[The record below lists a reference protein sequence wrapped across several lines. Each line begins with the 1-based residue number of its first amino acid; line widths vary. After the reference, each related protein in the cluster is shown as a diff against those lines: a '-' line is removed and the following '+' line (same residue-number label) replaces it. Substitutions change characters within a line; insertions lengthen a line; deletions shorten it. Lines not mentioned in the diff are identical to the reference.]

1 MPSQM
6 PADPAKPLLLI
17 DVDGVV
23 SLWGFAPERRPPGT
37 FASVEG
43 VVHFLS
49 VEAAG
54 HLLDLVSDF
63 FPVWCTGWEERANE
77 NLPGALGLGPWPYL
91 SFARDLS
98 PGGVTPGHWK
108 LEAID
113 AYAGARPLAWVD
125 DALDVACDAW
135 AAARPGPTLLVPT
148 DPAVGLTE
156 ADADRLLL
164 WSSNVSCSN

>member
-1 MPSQM
+1 M

-17 DVDGVV
+17 DVDGVI

-49 VEAAG
+49 VEAG
-54 HLLDLVSDF
+54 RHLLDLVSDF

-91 SFARDLS
+91 AFDRHVEA
-98 PGGVTPGHWK
+98 GATTPGHWK
-108 LEAID
+108 LGAID
-113 AYAGARPLAWVD
+113 AYADGRPLAWID
-125 DALDVACDAW
+125 DAFNDACHAW
-135 AAARPGPTLLVPT
+135 AAERGAPTLLVETLPQE
-148 DPAVGLTE
+148 GLVAAQAE
-156 ADADRLLL
+156 ALRAWARSLARA
-164 WSSNVSCSN
+164 